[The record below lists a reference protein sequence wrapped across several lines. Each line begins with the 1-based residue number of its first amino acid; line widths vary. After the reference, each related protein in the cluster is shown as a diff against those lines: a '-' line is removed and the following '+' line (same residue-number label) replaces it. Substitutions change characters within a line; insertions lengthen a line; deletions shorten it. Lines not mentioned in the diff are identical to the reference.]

1 MSDMRGKIDMKTI
14 RDIKSPFCA
23 AAGLF
28 ALGLCLL
35 AGCSKVEDGGAV
47 QQPLDLVFDACVGNA
62 GSLTTRARDNNS
74 VTNITNQFYGE
85 NDFYISIESNDGE
98 GNIKLQSGVYEIP
111 SASSGTLHNKEGEPA
126 LSWHSRTA
134 PHEFWAWSARR
145 DMKPELR
152 DESRK
157 DEYRIEFKGSTLNE
171 TILTASTAAVAAPW
185 KTTADDGESGEY
197 WRNGEVL
204 EKLIGAKTGSADA
217 PLVYNTNGKYV
228 TLQFKHLVSKIFL
241 KNITVVNNVTGS
253 SQSALRGHITFYGM
267 PDEATLFTSPR
278 DKDGNRKA
286 PYVSMPDNW
295 DYNQTKSVTYALTNN
310 SMDYTWEGYY
320 DNNGNLVDSS
330 TPTDNK
336 NSSRMVDCW
345 YVCPELDLS
354 KLAFKIEFYDYNAG
368 MWVLSEAHG
377 KHGAYY
383 GDFRSVKFSRTTS
396 GKNYDDPNNTD
407 DTKYDDTVLHA
418 GEYLILSIS
427 ISEKG
432 NPTAQGQI
440 VSGWYPQSRNGS
452 SHVHQGLYI
461 ASDVNQMSNVMSGS
475 DETAKQQFYEI
486 MGSGRDTGSDDK
498 EVYPDY
504 KDKDGN
510 SVDLKI
516 FELFD
521 DIGSD
526 EVITGGGIASNYVSS
541 LVPGDEY
548 ILDGRGHTVNF
559 SGNTSVVTIGNVRDV
574 YLRWYYFFSSNTSN
588 IPSKYYEYIV
598 YVDKAGKIWLVDPVS
613 FVHTPTEYNV
623 NDMPGTKTIDLSTGE
638 IKPS

>member
-1 MSDMRGKIDMKTI
+1 MSDLRGKIDMKTI
-14 RDIKSPFCA
+14 RDIKLPFCA

-35 AGCSKVEDGGAV
+35 TGCGRENVDAAGH
-47 QQPLDLVFDACVGNA
+47 PFDLVFDACVGDA

-74 VTNITNQFYGE
+74 VTNITNEFYGE
-85 NDFYISIESNDGE
+85 NDFHISVESKEEGE
-98 GNIKLQSGVYEIP
+98 TTLHSSIYEIP
-111 SASSGTLHNKEGEPA
+111 SGASGTLRNKNEQPE
-126 LSWHSRTA
+126 LSWQSRTA

-145 DMKPELR
+145 DMKMELR
-152 DESRK
+152 DGSRP
-157 DEYRIEFKGSTLNE
+157 DAYRIEFKGSDLNE
-171 TILTASTAAVAAPW
+171 TILTASATAVAAPW

-217 PLVYNTNGKYV
+217 PLVYNSNGKYV
-228 TLQFKHLVSKIFL
+228 TLQFRHLVSKIFL
-241 KNITVVNNVTGS
+241 KDLIQIDNVAGTTS
-253 SQSALRGHITFYGM
+253 KTLRGQITFYGM

-278 DKDGNRKA
+278 DKDGNRMA
-286 PYVSMPDNW
+286 PYVSMPDDW

-310 SMDYTWEGYY
+310 SVEYKWEGYY
-320 DNNGNLVDSS
+320 DDNGNLVTSS
-330 TPTDNK
+330 TPNGTTK
-336 NSSRMVDCW
+336 MVDCW

-354 KLAFKIEFYDYNAG
+354 KLAFKIELYDYDATEKK
-368 MWVLSEAHG
+368 WVLSQAHG
-377 KHGAYY
+377 KHGAFY
-383 GDFRSVKFSRTTS
+383 GDFRNVKFSRTAT
-396 GKNYDDPNNTD
+396 GKDYDDPNNTA

-418 GEYLILSIS
+418 GEYLILSVS

-432 NPTAQGQI
+432 NPRAQGTI
-440 VSGWYPQSRNGS
+440 VSTWYNASRTGS
-452 SHVHQGLYI
+452 SHVHQGLYVVN
-461 ASDVNQMSNVMSGS
+461 DVTQMSTIMSGN
-475 DETAKQQFYEI
+475 DETAKQQFYDM

-510 SVDLKI
+510 PVDLKI

-526 EVITGGGIASNYVSS
+526 GMDSSSSSNKATN
-541 LVPGDEY
+541 LVPGDGY
-548 ILDGRGHTVNF
+548 LLDGRGHTVNF
-559 SGNTSVVTIGNVRDV
+559 SGSNSVVTIGNVRDV
-574 YLRWYYFFSSNTSN
+574 YLRKYYSYNG
-588 IPSKYYEYIV
+588 KYYEYIV

-623 NDMPGTKTIDLSTGE
+623 NEMPGTKTIDLSTGE